1 MRMPI
6 GANYCRLIRSSSAQ
20 PVTQE
25 GTRSMSKDRFLVRKL
40 RHGLVLLGGFLGLVV
55 LAVIVAALR
64 ERQ

>member
-1 MRMPI
+1 
-6 GANYCRLIRSSSAQ
+6 
-20 PVTQE
+20 
-25 GTRSMSKDRFLVRKL
+25 MSKDRFLVRKL